1 MTVKRVAPYLLCV
14 CVCLLVWA
22 GCGADGA
29 NSQGSSGSLSDP
41 GSQAR
46 LLGEL
51 TEQLSALGVL
61 EAEIELFYE
70 VGSGN
75 FSSDVSPVPKEA
87 VITFHPDQSWT
98 AYFAQQPGQVYT
110 GSYTAEETDLSGSL
124 TIDII
129 HAGTSADG
137 SDNRLVL
144 SPSGRFQETSV
155 TGSGE
160 ASGSF
165 AIVTE

>member
-1 MTVKRVAPYLLCV
+1 LF
-14 CVCLLVWA
+14 LLVSP
-22 GCGADGA
+22 GCGPDGA
-29 NSQGSSGSLSDP
+29 DTQGGSASPTDP
-41 GSQAR
+41 GSQAQ
-46 LLGEL
+46 LLDEL
-51 TEQLSALGVL
+51 TQRLSAFGVL

-75 FSSDVSPVPKEA
+75 FSSDVNPVPKEA

-98 AYFAQQPGQVYT
+98 AYFAVDPNQVYT
-110 GSYTAEETDLSGSL
+110 GSYTAEETDPPGSL
-124 TIDII
+124 TIEVI

-144 SPSGRFQETSV
+144 SPSGSFQETSV
-155 TGSGE
+155 AGSGE

-165 AIVTE
+165 AIVAESLEPS